1 MPQALLRLLKKGGA
15 DLFATRI
22 NKAIKAFCFN
32 HNHGIFA
39 SFKYIVIFIA
49 WSAFFFFLVCGQ
61 ILLDI
66 CNKKKKQKNG
76 YFYCFV
82 AFLTLLETYSLL
94 LSECNRINLSSIL
107 NYETEGECTRIE
119 GFDVHW

>member
-1 MPQALLRLLKKGGA
+1 MGFLLHLSILLFLLLG
-15 DLFATRI
+15 L
-22 NKAIKAFCFN
+22 
-32 HNHGIFA
+32 H
-39 SFKYIVIFIA
+39 
-49 WSAFFFFLVCGQ
+49 FFFFGVWTNSLRYLQ
-61 ILLDI
+61 Q
-66 CNKKKKQKNG
+66 KRKQKNG

-119 GFDVHW
+119 GFHVHW